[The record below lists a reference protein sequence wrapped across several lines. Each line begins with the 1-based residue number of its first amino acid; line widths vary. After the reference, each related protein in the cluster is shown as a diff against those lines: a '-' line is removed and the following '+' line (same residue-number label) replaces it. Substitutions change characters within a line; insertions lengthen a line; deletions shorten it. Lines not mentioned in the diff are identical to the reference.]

1 MTGNIKQMTIFDIS
15 DNEIIRDA
23 IQETELLKQLQEK
36 VAEKSPENDL
46 LPYDVGDRVY
56 IQLGCTEDED
66 PESYYYLKKWWKKKG
81 IILKVNLKP
90 NLQYEVD
97 FGNDVAM
104 VYHHELSISPPKK
117 E

>member
-81 IILKVNLKP
+81 VILKVNLKP

-97 FGNDVAM
+97 FGNEVAM
-104 VYHHELSISPPKK
+104 VYHHELSISPPEK